1 MPDQSPTEKPTY
13 KPAQKPASPGEQ
25 RDRLLDNERAA
36 NRDQPRNFKDDA
48 LTDKVV
54 SIEPD
59 GTGPSPT
66 GSMDPDRD
74 RRESPDESALE
85 SLGRAVSAPL
95 IDADE
100 GDARG
105 ERPDSDQA
113 GEEHPRRRR

>member
-1 MPDQSPTEKPTY
+1 MPDRSPTDKPT
-13 KPAQKPASPGEQ
+13 QKPAAPDDQ

-66 GSMDPDRD
+66 DSMDPDRD
-74 RRESPDESALE
+74 RRESPDEGALE

-100 GDARG
+100 GDAPGR
-105 ERPDSDQA
+105 RPDRTRADE
-113 GEEHPRRRR
+113 GHPRRQR

>member
-1 MPDQSPTEKPTY
+1 MPDRLPTDKPTEKPTR
-13 KPAQKPASPGEQ
+13 KPAAPDDQ

-66 GSMDPDRD
+66 DSMDPDRD
-74 RRESPDESALE
+74 RRESPDEGALE

-100 GDARG
+100 GDASGGRVDRG
-105 ERPDSDQA
+105 RADDGPA
-113 GEEHPRRRR
+113 RRQR

>member
-1 MPDQSPTEKPTY
+1 MPDQSSTDKPDP
-13 KPAQKPASPGEQ
+13 KPSSPDEQ

-48 LTDKVV
+48 LKDKVV

-66 GSMDPDRD
+66 ESMDPERD
-74 RRESPDESALE
+74 RREGSDDSALE
-85 SLGRAVSAPL
+85 SLGRSVSAPL

-100 GDARG
+100 GVARG
-105 ERPDSDQA
+105 DRGDRDKA
-113 GEEHPRRRR
+113 DDEHPRRQS

>member
-1 MPDQSPTEKPTY
+1 MPDPSPTDKPTD
-13 KPAQKPASPGEQ
+13 KPTQKPVAPDEQ

-66 GSMDPDRD
+66 ESMDPDRD
-74 RRESPDESALE
+74 RRPSPDEGALE
-85 SLGRAVSAPL
+85 SPGRAASAPL

-100 GDARG
+100 GDAPG
-105 ERPDSDQA
+105 ERPDRDRA
-113 GEEHPRRRR
+113 DGGHPRRQG